1 MGFITYLDY
10 NLYRKLEKGLSR
22 YFRRAYKYLIFEA
35 VVKLK
40 QPNKIDGIYEVE
52 LPTDE
57 LVEKVYG
64 KILLKFSVKNDIAI
78 IEDIQPREIL
88 LRCYEKDMP
97 IYKGIPYDTKKDLF
111 KIKAMEGLCQK
122 NKEKNKWKCKKL

>member
-35 VVKLK
+35 TTKLK

-64 KILLKFSVKNDIAI
+64 KIFLKFSVKNDIAI

-122 NKEKNKWKCKKL
+122 NKEKNK

>member
-35 VVKLK
+35 TTKLK
-40 QPNKIDGIYEVE
+40 LPNKIDGIYEVE

-57 LVEKVYG
+57 LFEKVYG
-64 KILLKFSVKNDIAI
+64 KMLLKFSVKNDIAI
-78 IEDIQPREIL
+78 IEDIQPREFL
-88 LRCYEKDMP
+88 LKCFQRDLP
-97 IYKGIPYDTKKDLF
+97 IYKGVPYDTKKDLF
-111 KIKAMEGLCQK
+111 KIKM
-122 NKEKNKWKCKKL
+122 KEIELNGKQ